1 MRTCTAASH
10 ATVPGSVQAA
20 VRYSRA
26 GGQPRS
32 HAAAYPA
39 AATRVTGH
47 AASTTAASSSHPAIL
62 RVLRSSHKKMVN
74 FSQAHG
80 VTGAPPE

>member
-1 MRTCTAASH
+1 VVAGRA
-10 ATVPGSVQAA
+10 QAA
-20 VRYSRA
+20 VRYSRT

-39 AATRVTGH
+39 AATTVNGQ
-47 AASTTAASSSHPAIL
+47 AAITAAASSSHPVSL
-62 RVLRSSHKKMVN
+62 MVLRSSHRKMVN

-80 VTGAPPE
+80 LTGAAPG